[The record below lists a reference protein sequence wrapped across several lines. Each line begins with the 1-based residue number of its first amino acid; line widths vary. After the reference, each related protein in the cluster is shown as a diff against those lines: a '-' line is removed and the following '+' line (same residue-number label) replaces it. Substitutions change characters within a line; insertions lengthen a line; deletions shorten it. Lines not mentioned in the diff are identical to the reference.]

1 MTVEQWIQEEAEIA
15 AEAAEKKGREEGR
28 NERDQE
34 MIEEMLRRGKRP
46 EEIVDFCGYSIE
58 LVRTVEKKISGTK

>member
-1 MTVEQWIQEEAEIA
+1 
-15 AEAAEKKGREEGR
+15 
-28 NERDQE
+28 

-46 EEIVDFCGYSIE
+46 EEIVDFCGYPIE

>member
-1 MTVEQWIQEEAEIA
+1 MESS
-15 AEAAEKKGREEGR
+15 R
-28 NERDQE
+28 NEEYTIWIDYDGMDDEDVQE

-46 EEIVDFCGYSIE
+46 EEIVDFCGYPIE